1 MKYLYKNIRLTVA
14 ALLLM
19 IHVTL
24 LSQSNQYLHFDKVDD
39 FVQLVNGSQ
48 YFSGTSQLSITGWFY
63 CDELAYG
70 QGYMGFRAGSGNAEF
85 YLIQLNNGVMEC
97 RLVTTAGFHEYVAP
111 ANTAIPQVW
120 QHFAWI
126 YDGTAIK
133 LYVNG
138 IFIGSS
144 VASGVFSGSTVN
156 FAIGKSILGGFNFVF
171 GGRIDEV
178 SAWSKA
184 LSQTE
189 IQNMMNNELTGT
201 EENLQLYY
209 KFNQGVPGGDN
220 TSITKL
226 ECEIGNGER
235 DADLMNFAMIGET
248 SNFNGTL
255 NPGYQ
260 AISFP
265 QIPNH
270 LVSDPPFVI
279 EATATSG
286 LDVYFEVISGPAT
299 VDGDLVTLTG
309 TAGAVVIEAT
319 QPGNAQWDP
328 ADPVINTFMVLDPAT
343 HVPDIDPRHPL
354 AGNVY
359 VPVLSEI
366 QLAAIVTITYP
377 DLFNVGWVKFTVDGE
392 TILAQNFFNDHYTA
406 WWTPPGYGNYNL
418 TITSANNFGSL
429 AEEIVS
435 INIVQTASDMEV
447 IAAENVWLSPNNV
460 TQVVEAELPS
470 FLGAFSQ
477 VNGILEVSCPDG
489 GCGEWD
495 RVASVDAKGHDGRW
509 FEIIRYITPYGVPC
523 SHQIDLTDYI
533 SVLNGKISFR
543 FNCATLDNGYLYKL
557 TLFYTAGSPEY
568 MYSTVYEIWNEI
580 YPFGDYANLQPVEPA
595 EFHFPDNAVASTLKL
610 VSTGHGWG
618 TLNTGNAAEFYEATH
633 HIWID
638 GSQTFEQ
645 HNWYDCNPNPDA
657 CQPQNGTWYYNRAG
671 WCPGAIAQWFDYNM
685 TPYVSAQ
692 DIGMQYIFYEQYVDL
707 CHPNHPDCVTGVT
720 CSDCNDGFNPTLD
733 VACNII
739 VFAQN
744 PIPVGMK
751 NQVESHLTVSPNPTI
766 GLVTITA
773 TGNRINPDS
782 FIRIYDMTGL
792 LLDEFSWNGNK
803 AVLDL
808 SCYSK
813 GMYLLS
819 VPTCNNN
826 EVKKLIIR

>member
-1 MKYLYKNIRLTVA
+1 
-14 ALLLM
+14 
-19 IHVTL
+19 
-24 LSQSNQYLHFDKVDD
+24 
-39 FVQLVNGSQ
+39 
-48 YFSGTSQLSITGWFY
+48 
-63 CDELAYG
+63 
-70 QGYMGFRAGSGNAEF
+70 
-85 YLIQLNNGVMEC
+85 
-97 RLVTTAGFHEYVAP
+97 
-111 ANTAIPQVW
+111 
-120 QHFAWI
+120 
-126 YDGTAIK
+126 
-133 LYVNG
+133 
-138 IFIGSS
+138 
-144 VASGVFSGSTVN
+144 
-156 FAIGKSILGGFNFVF
+156 
-171 GGRIDEV
+171 
-178 SAWSKA
+178 
-184 LSQTE
+184 
-189 IQNMMNNELTGT
+189 
-201 EENLQLYY
+201 
-209 KFNQGVPGGDN
+209 
-220 TSITKL
+220 
-226 ECEIGNGER
+226 
-235 DADLMNFAMIGET
+235 
-248 SNFNGTL
+248 
-255 NPGYQ
+255 
-260 AISFP
+260 
-265 QIPNH
+265 
-270 LVSDPPFVI
+270 
-279 EATATSG
+279 
-286 LDVYFEVISGPAT
+286 
-299 VDGDLVTLTG
+299 
-309 TAGAVVIEAT
+309 
-319 QPGNAQWDP
+319 
-328 ADPVINTFMVLDPAT
+328 
-343 HVPDIDPRHPL
+343 
-354 AGNVY
+354 
-359 VPVLSEI
+359 
-366 QLAAIVTITYP
+366 
-377 DLFNVGWVKFTVDGE
+377 
-392 TILAQNFFNDHYTA
+392 
-406 WWTPPGYGNYNL
+406 
-418 TITSANNFGSL
+418 
-429 AEEIVS
+429 
-435 INIVQTASDMEV
+435 
-447 IAAENVWLSPNNV
+447 
-460 TQVVEAELPS
+460 
-470 FLGAFSQ
+470 
-477 VNGILEVSCPDG
+477 
-489 GCGEWD
+489 
-495 RVASVDAKGHDGRW
+495 
-509 FEIIRYITPYGVPC
+509 VPC

-773 TGNRINPDS
+773 TGDRINPDS
-782 FIRIYDMTGL
+782 IIRIYDMTGV